1 MTELLVKL
9 FVKDYEKTEE
19 KDVRMAY
26 GILAGLVGISC
37 NLLLFLTKLFTG
49 IFLGSI
55 SVLADAFNNLSD
67 AASSLISFISAKLA
81 AMPADKEH
89 PFGHGRI
96 EYISALVVA
105 FLILEVGLSCLKNAI
120 GRILHPEELSF
131 SVLSIVLLVASMLV
145 KVWLSL
151 FNKTLGNRIHSAVM
165 KATAADARNDVLVT
179 GATVLSLLIAKF
191 TGLQL
196 DGYMGVFVAGF
207 VFLAGINIVKDT
219 VRPLLGEAADKEHY
233 QKIKD
238 FVESYEGILGS
249 HDLIVHNYGPS
260 YSMAT
265 VHAEVANTMHIE
277 AAHEL
282 IDGIERDIYDQQK
295 IILTIHMDPV
305 EVNDEKVL
313 QKKQWLK
320 TVIRQLE
327 PEASMHDFR
336 MVSAGNR
343 TNLIFDLL
351 IPYSY
356 KEHQEMELLKNIM
369 ETVRKDDGSC
379 RCIITVDRSF
389 VADA

>member
-1 MTELLVKL
+1 MTEFLVRR

-19 KDVRMAY
+19 KDVRTSY
-26 GILAGLVGISC
+26 GVLAGLVGVGC
-37 NLLLFLTKLFTG
+37 NILLFLTKLFVG

-55 SVLADAFNNLSD
+55 SVMADAFNNLSD
-67 AASSLISFISAKLA
+67 AASSLISFVSAKLA

-105 FLILEVGLSCLKNAI
+105 FLILEVGLSCLKNAVGKI
-120 GRILHPEELSF
+120 IHPQDLNF
-131 SVLSIVLLVASMLV
+131 SVLSVLLLGLSMLV
-145 KVWLSL
+145 KVWLYA
-151 FNKTLGNRIHSAVM
+151 FNKKLGNRIHSTVM
-165 KATAADARNDVLVT
+165 LATAADSRNDVLVT
-179 GATVLSLLIAKF
+179 GATVVSLLIAKF
-191 TGLQL
+191 TTLQP
-196 DGYMGVFVAGF
+196 DGYIGVIVA
-207 VFLAGINIVKDT
+207 VVVVLAGINIIKDT

-265 VHAEVANTMHIE
+265 VHAEVPNTMHIE

-282 IDGIERDIYDQQK
+282 IDQIERDIYDRQK

-313 QKKQWLK
+313 QKKQWLRA
-320 TVIRQLE
+320 VIAQLE

-336 MVSAGNR
+336 MVSAGPR

-356 KEHQEMELLKNIM
+356 KEQQEVELLKEIM
-369 ETVRKDDGSC
+369 EAVRREDGSC

-389 VADA
+389 VADV

>member
-1 MTELLVKL
+1 MTEFLVRR

-19 KDVRMAY
+19 KDVRTSY
-26 GILAGLVGISC
+26 GVLAGLVGVGC
-37 NLLLFLTKLFTG
+37 NILLFLTKLFVG

-55 SVLADAFNNLSD
+55 SVMADAFNNLSD
-67 AASSLISFISAKLA
+67 AASSLISFVSAKLA

-105 FLILEVGLSCLKNAI
+105 FLILEVGLSCLKNAVGKI
-120 GRILHPEELSF
+120 IHPQDLNF
-131 SVLSIVLLVASMLV
+131 SVLSVLLLGLSMLV
-145 KVWLSL
+145 KVWLYA
-151 FNKTLGNRIHSAVM
+151 FNKKLGNRIHSTVM
-165 KATAADARNDVLVT
+165 LATAADSRNDVLVT
-179 GATVLSLLIAKF
+179 GATVVSLLIAKF
-191 TGLQL
+191 TTLQP
-196 DGYMGVFVAGF
+196 DGYIGVIVA
-207 VFLAGINIVKDT
+207 VVVVLAGINIIKDT

-265 VHAEVANTMHIE
+265 VHAEVPNTMHIE

-282 IDGIERDIYDQQK
+282 IDQIERDIYDRQN

-313 QKKQWLK
+313 QKKQWLQA
-320 TVIRQLE
+320 VIAQLE

-336 MVSAGNR
+336 MVSAGPR

-351 IPYSY
+351 IPCSIRSRASPAFFTIVSR
-356 KEHQEMELLKNIM
+356 LKS
-369 ETVRKDDGSC
+369 GSWS
-379 RCIITVDRSF
+379 TSF
-389 VADA
+389 SR